1 VTLAERLCATDS
13 ETRLSAIDA
22 IAARG
27 TADGDELR
35 ALAACLAD
43 ERKAV
48 QRAAAEAFAGLA
60 RRGIPVAPVLARA
73 LQGTGARERWGAAF
87 ALSRAG
93 ELPVGALPAVL
104 EALGSDDGDVRW
116 AAAAVIGRVNDRAGA
131 IAALRRL
138 VDEADAVRRRMA
150 LYCLRDLG
158 DRSPELERSIV
169 VALADPAWEVR
180 LAAVSALARL
190 ALDRVTAARHL
201 LESLSADDSRVRRA
215 AAIALGTLGERSPA
229 VVAGLEAATRS
240 DDPSLA
246 RAATAAL
253 ARLREPDGG

>member
-1 VTLAERLCATDS
+1 VTLAERLRATGS
-13 ETRLSAIDA
+13 ETRLAAIAA

-27 TADGDELR
+27 TADADELR

-48 QRAAAEAFAGLA
+48 QRAAADAFAGLA
-60 RRGIPVAPVLARA
+60 RRGIPVAPVLEQA

-93 ELPVGALPAVL
+93 ELPANALPAVL

-116 AAAAVIGRVNDRAGA
+116 AAAGIIVRVKDRAGA
-131 IAALRRL
+131 IAALRHL

-158 DRSPELERSIV
+158 DRSAEVERSIV
-169 VALADPAWEVR
+169 VALGDPAWEVR
-180 LAAVSALARL
+180 LAAVSALAHL
-190 ALDRVTAARHL
+190 APDPVTAAHHL
-201 LESLSADDSRVRRA
+201 LEALRADDSRVRRA

-229 VVAGLEAATRS
+229 VVTGLEAAARS

-253 ARLREPDGG
+253 GRLRESSGG